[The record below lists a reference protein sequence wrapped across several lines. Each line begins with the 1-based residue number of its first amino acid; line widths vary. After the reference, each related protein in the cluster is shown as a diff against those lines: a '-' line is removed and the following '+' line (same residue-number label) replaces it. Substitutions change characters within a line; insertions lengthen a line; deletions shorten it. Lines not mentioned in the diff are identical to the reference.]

1 MILLDTHVL
10 IWMSQDINGKIG
22 KTSRKLIEQAW
33 QDYTLAVS
41 SMTFWEWS
49 MLYQKGR
56 VGALNN
62 SVANTRDELL
72 AQGLIELP
80 MTGEIGILA
89 SELNIHGDP
98 ADRIIL
104 ATAIIHQATLV
115 TADGNL
121 LAFTGTKIHDVRQ

>member
-10 IWMSQDINGKIG
+10 IWVSQNIEGKIG

-33 QDYTLAVS
+33 QNYTLTVS

-56 VGALNN
+56 VGAFNN
-62 SVANTRDELL
+62 SIVTTRDELL
-72 AQGLIELP
+72 TQGLIELP

-121 LAFTGTKIHDVRQ
+121 LAFTGAKIHDVRR